1 MASRG
6 ASAFFASLF
15 LARLADQVLL
25 ILVPLVVYQQ
35 TRSVGW
41 SGLAFM
47 LETLPRYLMF
57 PLFGILCDRV
67 SPIRL
72 LRISQRSRAL
82 ISLLGIACFMA
93 WGGLAWLV
101 GLSALCGVLTSQGF
115 VAREVV
121 LPQAFPDRPYQQIAS
136 SAQLADQLGMVL
148 GPLLAAALLKLWSW
162 QGGFMVAS
170 AIFLLAD
177 WAAGYW
183 LRRSQVSWWTPRQGE
198 AWWPALQ
205 RAFALVWRLPG
216 LPRLVM
222 QAAAINLLLG
232 GVLATS
238 AALVTGFYQ
247 RSEASYATL
256 QAWAAAV
263 TVAVLLL
270 IARVSIAQRMLGIF
284 SYFGI
289 MIGGVLV
296 ALGPTYLAYW
306 LGYLLIIGFDKS
318 YSIYMRSER
327 QQVIPAADFGKVT
340 GAMILFNNLSQPL
353 AGALVG
359 LVHSL
364 NQTRTLLLGMTL
376 SMGLVG
382 VFSFWAR
389 RRAATYPAAGRS

>member
-6 ASAFFASLF
+6 ASSFFGSLF

-35 TRSVGW
+35 TRNVGW

-67 SPIRL
+67 SPVKL
-72 LRISQRSRAL
+72 LRISQRSRAI
-82 ISLLGIACFMA
+82 ISLVGIACFMT
-93 WGGLAWLV
+93 WGGLGWLI
-101 GLSALCGVLTSQGF
+101 GLSAVCGVLTGQGF

-121 LPQAFPDRPYQQIAS
+121 LPQAFPEQPYQQVAS

-148 GPLLAAALLKLWSW
+148 GPLLAAGLLKWWNW

-177 WAAGYW
+177 LSAGRW
-183 LRRSQVSWWTPRQGE
+183 LRYSQRSGWQPNEREPWGQ
-198 AWWPALQ
+198 ALL

-216 LPRLVM
+216 LPRLVA

-238 AALVTGFYQ
+238 AALVTGFYL

-263 TVAVLLL
+263 TVVTLLL
-270 IARVSIAQRMLGIF
+270 IARVSVPQRLLGIL
-284 SYFGI
+284 SYFSI
-289 MIGGVLV
+289 MAGGLLA
-296 ALGPTYLAYW
+296 ALSPTYLGYW
-306 LGYLLIIGFDKS
+306 LGYLLITGFDKS

-327 QQVIPAADFGKVT
+327 QQVIPAGDFGKVT

-359 LVHSL
+359 LVHSMA
-364 NQTRTLLLGMTL
+364 QTRSLLLGMAL
-376 SMGLVG
+376 FMGAVG
-382 VFSFWAR
+382 VLSFWGR
-389 RRAATYPAAGRS
+389 RQGRVNPASQRC